1 MSCLRSALMILLFF
15 VALSFP
21 LHAQEVAKSAAQA
34 ESGDPENRHTKLTR
48 YTIPPQEEV
57 AMPKLNNESVVIC
70 LEGELIKRTP
80 GQGATETWEAGPGRA
95 IWNRSGVAYWFK
107 NESDL
112 PVKLVVVEVKDF
124 YGIEQQRV
132 PASDYDPVSIDPRHY
147 SVVFENE
154 GVRLLRLHLDPREEA
169 QEVQFPF
176 HLQIALRDVR
186 ANILPAVGK
195 VKEEKILSG
204 VALWKTDELR
214 SVVNLEDKALD
225 EVILEWKHPF
235 CYSTRADWGSS
246 KDDPIKQY
254 MSDVY
259 ERLNSR
265 WRKVAQKVYRQEK
278 KGLVAVFFKVQ
289 KDGTILEDD
298 IKVSRAFA
306 DSSVIGATLGTI
318 RAASPLAALPPAF
331 TKPQMGL
338 NFSFFYNL
346 PQHPAG
352 CDEVAVLPKEKKET
366 ETKKEKD
373 SQTGSN
379 AGGDAPVRSPEN

>member
-1 MSCLRSALMILLFF
+1 MPLFRPSLITLLSFL
-15 VALSFP
+15 ALSFP
-21 LHAQEVAKSAAQA
+21 LHAQEMAKTAAQA
-34 ESGDPENRHTKLTR
+34 EGGDPENRHAKLTR
-48 YTIPPQEEV
+48 YAIPPHEEV
-57 AMPKLNNESVVIC
+57 VMPKLNNESVVIC
-70 LEGELIKRTP
+70 LEGEWIKRTP
-80 GQGATETWEAGPGRA
+80 GQGAAETWEGGAGRA

-107 NESDL
+107 NEGDL

-154 GVRLLRLHLDPREEA
+154 GVRLVRLHLEPREEA

-176 HLQIALRDVR
+176 HLQIALSNVR
-186 ANILPAVGK
+186 ANILPALGK

-235 CYSTRADWGSS
+235 CYSTREDWGSF
-246 KDDPIKQY
+246 KDEQIKQY

-259 ERLNSR
+259 ERVSAR
-265 WRKVAQKVYRQEK
+265 WRKVAQKVSRQEK
-278 KGLVAVFFKVQ
+278 KGLVTVSFKVQ

-298 IKVSRAFA
+298 IKVTRAFA
-306 DSSVIGATLGTI
+306 DGSVIGATLGTI
-318 RAASPLAALPPAF
+318 RAASPLAALPSAF
-331 TKPQMGL
+331 AKPQMEL
-338 NFSFFYNL
+338 NFSFSYNL
-346 PQHPAG
+346 PTRPAG
-352 CDEVAVLPKEKKET
+352 CDEVAVLPKEKRET
-366 ETKKEKD
+366 EKKKEKD
-373 SQTGSN
+373 SQTGGDTGS
-379 AGGDAPVRSPEN
+379 DAPVGRPEN